1 MAKVMMTP
9 TIFFTNGYLSSNTS
23 RGGSGLFMQKRSTDL
38 KYDVVLENL
47 ITKSFVVKCDAIQG
61 ARLPKN
67 DNLSSSYF
75 KQQPSY
81 FEASESRMKELQV
94 RFFRSI
100 GSEISVNPSCRM
112 NVRLS

>member
-1 MAKVMMTP
+1 
-9 TIFFTNGYLSSNTS
+9 
-23 RGGSGLFMQKRSTDL
+23 MQKRSTDL